1 MVYYWQI
8 FARNDV
14 RGTDG
19 AVPLLRL
26 SDKVKRSE
34 RVTRGD
40 FLDIPADR
48 VIAQGRL
55 VLCALSLIAVH
66 FDPLQPSQLAMPAY
80 TALQAYFAF
89 AAVIVFIGL
98 RFRAPPEAQYAV
110 HLADI
115 AFTSILMFLT
125 EGPTSPFFLF
135 FTFVLLSATMR
146 WNWQAVVA
154 TAAIMALVLLVT
166 TPWVGTPPG
175 SDPDDVADELT
186 KDLIRGAYL
195 VVAAAMLAYV
205 SAYRERRRVR
215 LEMLAGWAAHDLLH
229 KQSPTLEKTLA
240 QAAKVFE
247 APRAFAIWEE
257 SEEPF
262 VNVASWQEGNY
273 GQMREGAGSLRDPI
287 RPKYKGLAFL
297 TEDATSSLVLTARY
311 PLWIEPPLIDS
322 GLMARFHIHS
332 VVSAPFAG
340 TTCSGR
346 VFILDR
352 GNWSDDHV
360 LLIEIVASRVGMEL
374 ERQLLQ
380 LRTEQTALAQE
391 RVRLTRDL
399 HDGILQSLT
408 AAALQ
413 LKLSTDAPGQS
424 LSRLDTVKQLLETE
438 QRRIRSFVNDTL
450 PKTTFSN
457 EILLSRDLQHLL
469 LESGRHWDC
478 ATSLIVEPHDTRVSN
493 ALGVQL
499 SLMLGEAMANA
510 VRHGGASKVD
520 VRIERTGNL
529 LLIKIH
535 DNGRGFGQDP
545 ARFDH
550 EGLAVAGTGPVSLRE
565 RVGELGGSLT
575 TATSPGG
582 AELTIRVP
590 VS

>member
-1 MVYYWQI
+1 M
-8 FARNDV
+8 
-14 RGTDG
+14 G

-26 SDKVKRSE
+26 SDQVKRSE

-40 FLDIPADR
+40 WLDIPADR

-55 VLCALSLIAVH
+55 VLCALSLIALH
-66 FDPLQPSQLAMPAY
+66 FDPHQPTQLAMPAY
-80 TALQAYFAF
+80 TVLQTYFAF
-89 AAVIVFIGL
+89 AAVMVYVGL

-146 WNWQAVVA
+146 WNWRAVVA
-154 TAAIMALVLLVT
+154 TAAIMAAVLLAV
-166 TPWVGTPPG
+166 TPWLANPPA
-175 SDPDDVADELT
+175 STADSVTNELT

-205 SAYRERRRVR
+205 SAYRERRRAR
-215 LEMLAGWAAHDLLH
+215 LEMLAGWAAHDQPS
-229 KQSPTLEKTLA
+229 KQAPTLEKTLA
-240 QAAKVFE
+240 QAVQVFE
-247 APRAFAIWEE
+247 APRAFAVWEE

-262 VNVASWQEGNY
+262 VNVASWQEGDY
-273 GQMREGAGSLRDPI
+273 GQTREGAGALGDLI
-287 RPKYKGLAFL
+287 RPKYKDLAFL
-297 TEDATSSLVLTARY
+297 TEDVTSGLVLTPRY
-311 PLWIEPPLIDS
+311 PLWVEPPLIDS
-322 GLMARFHIHS
+322 GLMARFDIHS
-332 VVSAPFAG
+332 VATAPFGG

-360 LLIEIVASRVGMEL
+360 LLVEIVASRIGMEL

-380 LRTEQTALAQE
+380 LRTEQNALTQE

-424 LSRLDTVKQLLETE
+424 LSRLDTVKQLLEAE

-450 PKTTFSN
+450 PKTALGH
-457 EILLSRDLQHLL
+457 EIFLSRDLQNLL

-478 ATSLIVEPHDTRVSN
+478 ATSLTVDPHDARVPG
-493 ALGVQL
+493 ALGIQIN
-499 SLMLGEAMANA
+499 LMLAEAVANA
-510 VRHGGASKVD
+510 VRHGGASAVD

-529 LLIKIH
+529 LRINIH
-535 DNGRGFGQDP
+535 DNGRGFGP
-545 ARFDH
+545 AAARFDH
-550 EGLAVAGTGPVSLRE
+550 EDLRVSGKGPASLRE
-565 RVGELGGSLT
+565 RVGELGGSLAV
-575 TATSPGG
+575 ATSPAG
-582 AELTIRVP
+582 AELTIQVP

>member
-1 MVYYWQI
+1 M
-8 FARNDV
+8 
-14 RGTDG
+14 
-19 AVPLLRL
+19 PLLRL
-26 SDKVKRSE
+26 SDVKRSK
-34 RVTRGD
+34 RVTLGD
-40 FLDIPADR
+40 WLDIPADR

-55 VLCALSLIAVH
+55 VLCALSLIALH
-66 FDPLQPSQLAMPAY
+66 FDPLQPTQLTMPAY
-80 TALQAYFAF
+80 SVLQAYFAF
-89 AAVIVFIGL
+89 AAVMVYIGL
-98 RFRAPPEAQYAV
+98 RFRVPPAAQYAV

-154 TAAIMALVLLVT
+154 TAAIIALVLLVAA
-166 TPWVGTPPG
+166 PWLATSRASAPDSVG
-175 SDPDDVADELT
+175 DEFT
-186 KDLIRGAYL
+186 QDLIRGAHL

-205 SAYRERRRVR
+205 SAYRERRRAR
-215 LEMLAGWAAHDLLH
+215 LEMLAGWAAHDLPRN
-229 KQSPTLEKTLA
+229 QAVTLEKTLA

-247 APRAFAIWEE
+247 APRALAVWEE
-257 SEEPF
+257 TEEPF
-262 VNVASWQEGNY
+262 VNVASWREGNY
-273 GQMREGAGSLRDPI
+273 GQTREGAGSLGDPI
-287 RPKYKGLAFL
+287 PPKYNDIAFL
-297 TEDATSSLVLTARY
+297 TEDATSSLVLTPRY
-311 PLWIEPPLIDS
+311 PLWVEPPLIDS
-322 GLMARFHIHS
+322 DLMARFHIHS
-332 VVSAPFAG
+332 VASAPFAG

-360 LLIEIVASRVGMEL
+360 LLVEIVASRVGMEV

-380 LRTEQTALAQE
+380 LRSEQTALAQE

-424 LSRLDTVKQLLETE
+424 LSRLDTVKQLLEAE

-450 PKTTFSN
+450 PKTALGN
-457 EILLSRDLQHLL
+457 EIVLSRDLQHLL
-469 LESGRHWDC
+469 VESGRHWDC
-478 ATSLIVEPHDTRVSN
+478 ATSLTVEPHDARVPG
-493 ALGVQL
+493 ALGIQI
-499 SLMLGEAMANA
+499 SLMLAEAVANA

-520 VRIERTGNL
+520 VRIERKGNL
-529 LLIKIH
+529 LRINIR
-535 DNGRGFGQDP
+535 DNGRGFDQDS

-550 EGLAVAGTGPVSLRE
+550 EELVVSGKGPASLRE
-565 RVGELGGSLT
+565 RVGELGGSLAI
-575 TATSPGG
+575 ATSPAG
-582 AELTIRVP
+582 AELTIQVP